1 MPRTND
7 HKESDKIIRA
17 SVKKEM
23 AEPRVAK
30 SARIPEQPSITM
42 PGTVAKI
49 IPPCAGHPEKAQ
61 ITMDG
66 ADHRHLRIVNAL
78 TDKNGVDVKL
88 KKGSHV
94 EVTVTAG
101 YNKVNRCDFFELFAH

>member
-1 MPRTND
+1 MPHTNN
-7 HKESDKIIRA
+7 HKESDKTIRA

-23 AEPRVAK
+23 AEPRIAK

-49 IPPCAGHPEKAQ
+49 IPPGAGHPEKAQ
-61 ITMDG
+61 ITFG
-66 ADHRHLRIVNAL
+66 RADHRHLDIENAL

-94 EVTVTAG
+94 DVTVTG
-101 YNKVNRCDFFELFAH
+101 SNKFNRCDFF

>member
-1 MPRTND
+1 MPHTNN
-7 HKESDKIIRA
+7 HKESDNMIRA

-23 AEPRVAK
+23 AEPRIAK

-61 ITMDG
+61 ITFG
-66 ADHRHLRIVNAL
+66 RAGNRHIDIKNAL
-78 TDKNGVDVKL
+78 TDKNGVNVKL

-94 EVTVTAG
+94 EVTVTG
-101 YNKVNRCDFFELFAH
+101 SKKFNRCDFF